1 MEGVAR
7 QNDDVVYLPA
17 TATAIQGFPQY
28 DDGIRCQWVDE
39 RQDQCEYVCRTRRGI
54 QEHCREIHQW
64 VNDRKRGGDVRK
76 KNRQSS
82 NQMWEEHVSCQRFFS
97 IQSVNPIFPSGQ
109 NKMKDQRSKNPA
121 AL

>member
-7 QNDDVVYLPA
+7 QNDDVVYPPA

-64 VNDRKRGGDVRK
+64 VNDRKRGGDEQK

-82 NQMWEEHVSCQRFFS
+82 NQMWEEHVSCQRFFQFS
-97 IQSVNPIFPSGQ
+97 QWIQYFQVAKQ
-109 NKMKDQRSKNPA
+109 NER
-121 AL
+121 